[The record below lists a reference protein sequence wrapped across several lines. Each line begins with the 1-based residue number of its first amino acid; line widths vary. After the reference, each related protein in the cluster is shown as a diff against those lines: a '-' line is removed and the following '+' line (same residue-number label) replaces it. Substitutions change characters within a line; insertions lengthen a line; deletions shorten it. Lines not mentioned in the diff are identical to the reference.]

1 VLEIFD
7 STCVLLA
14 KAEQKHFLY
23 AKKALEKAG
32 LEVSP
37 GQLVVLYSLYKRDN
51 ISISELS
58 KDVFLD
64 NSTLT
69 GLIDRLA
76 RADLVRRVEAPHD
89 RRSYQI
95 VLTKKA
101 KLLRNHALKVMSD
114 IEAKML
120 ESFSEDEVRAF
131 RGILQ
136 HIYSTLDL
144 TALNGDNN

>member
-1 VLEIFD
+1 MYTKRV
-7 STCVLLA
+7 
-14 KAEQKHFLY
+14 
-23 AKKALEKAG
+23 LEKAG

-69 GLIDRLA
+69 GLIDRLT
-76 RADLVRRVEAPHD
+76 RTDLVRRVEAPHD

-101 KLLRNHALKVMSD
+101 KSLKKDALKAMCE

-120 ESFSEDEVRAF
+120 ERFSAEEIQTF
-131 RGILQ
+131 RGVLQ
-136 HIYSTLDL
+136 YIFTTLDC
-144 TALNGDNN
+144 TSLNNNEV

>member
-1 VLEIFD
+1 MLDIFD

-23 AKKALEKAG
+23 TKKVLEKAG
-32 LEVSP
+32 FEVSP

-76 RADLVRRVEAPHD
+76 RADLVRRAEVPHD

-95 VLTKKA
+95 VLTAKA
-101 KLLRNHALKVMSD
+101 KRLKKETLKTMNE
-114 IEAKML
+114 IETKML
-120 ESFSEDEVRAF
+120 SSLSESEITAF
-131 RGILQ
+131 RGILK
-136 HIYSTLDL
+136 HIYCTLDCNP
-144 TALNGDNN
+144 TTEQP